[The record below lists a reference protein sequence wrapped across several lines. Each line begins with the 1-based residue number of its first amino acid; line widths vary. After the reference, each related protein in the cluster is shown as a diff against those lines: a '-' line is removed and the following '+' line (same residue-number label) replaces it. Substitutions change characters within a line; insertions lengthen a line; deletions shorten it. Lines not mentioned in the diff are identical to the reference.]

1 MSEPVILIADP
12 NGPRRNAIV
21 QIHSG
26 AGAFSVLAC
35 ATLGETCRMVE
46 AHLPQRILV
55 AAELAELRDFDTL
68 ADMIR
73 LIGAAL
79 FIYGEERR
87 PLSAKVAALAQR
99 ISGAEMSGP
108 PARPQP
114 DASLVPPDTA
124 APPMAPTVGVTA
136 DRDATVGAAADRVAA
151 DRVAAVPIPALS
163 GRGPVDSIICI
174 GASTGG
180 IPALETVLAMFPAD
194 CPPTLIIQ
202 HIRPGFAEGLIRRL
216 NGALAPRVMA
226 ATENQPLE
234 RGTICLAA
242 STDHHLG
249 LVPRGLPRLRLIA
262 GAPVAGHRPSVDV
275 LFTQVAALADRF
287 SVRAALLTG
296 MGADGAEGMCALRA
310 AGALTIAQDRG
321 SSVVWG
327 MPRVAVERGGA
338 TEVLPLTR
346 IGAALLRAEP
356 RGRRQR
362 AWG

>member
-21 QIHSG
+21 QIQSG
-26 AGAFSVLAC
+26 AGAFRVLAS
-35 ATLGETCRMVE
+35 ATLGDTYRMVE
-46 AHLPQRILV
+46 AHMPQHLLV
-55 AAELAELRDFDTL
+55 AAELAELPDFDAL
-68 ADMIR
+68 ADMIC

-99 ISGAEMSGP
+99 ISGAESVA
-108 PARPQP
+108 PAARARP
-114 DASLVPPDTA
+114 DASLTPPDKA
-124 APPMAPTVGVTA
+124 GPSKAPTGGV
-136 DRDATVGAAADRVAA
+136 AAVSVAA
-151 DRVAAVPIPALS
+151 DRGATVRVATVRASAMPIPALA

-180 IPALETVLAMFPAD
+180 IPALETVLATFPPD

-216 NGALAPRVMA
+216 NGAFAPQVVA
-226 ATENQPLE
+226 ATDNQPLE

-242 STDHHLG
+242 STEHHLG
-249 LVPRGLPRLRLIA
+249 LVPSGLPRLRLIA
-262 GAPVAGHRPSVDV
+262 GAPVSGHRPSVDV
-275 LFTQVAALADRF
+275 LFAQVAALADRF

-310 AGALTIAQDRG
+310 AGALTIAQDRE

-346 IGAALLRAEP
+346 IGSALLRADP
-356 RGRRQR
+356 CGKRQR

>member
-55 AAELAELRDFDTL
+55 AAELAELGDFDTL

-73 LIGAAL
+73 LIGTAL

-114 DASLVPPDTA
+114 DASLMPPDTA
-124 APPMAPTVGVTA
+124 APPLAPTVGVTA
-136 DRDATVGAAADRVAA
+136 DRVATVGTA
-151 DRVAAVPIPALS
+151 PALS

-275 LFTQVAALADRF
+275 LFAQVAALADRF